1 MPSFIEILNI
11 VIPSLVTI
19 IGLTVTYFANKNTF
33 INEIYKTKNISSSE
47 KLQEYF
53 LPLLDIIQNKFID
66 VSEEE
71 KVKELNNI
79 FNIILAYGSEELV
92 RIATDFKMMTYKNN
106 GKSEVVEIMACVG
119 LLVAQCKYEITGQYI
134 PSDTWFKYTITDY
147 DKLKSKISSIINS
160 KVDELKLNNKL
171 KCMD

>member
-1 MPSFIEILNI
+1 MPRFIEILNI

-19 IGLTVTYFANKNTF
+19 IGLIITYFANKYTI

-47 KLQEYF
+47 KLKEYF

-66 VSEEE
+66 ISEDDQ
-71 KVKELNNI
+71 VRNLNSI
-79 FNIILAYGSEELV
+79 FNNILAYGSEELV

-106 GKSEVVEIMACVG
+106 GKIEVNETMAYVG

-134 PSDTWFKYTITDY
+134 PADILFKYNITDY
-147 DKLKSKISSIINS
+147 DKVKPKISSIINN
-160 KVDELKLNNKL
+160 KVDRLKLSKKL
-171 KCMD
+171 KCKD